1 MDRLA
6 KWKTIENDDDG
17 DDNDD
22 VDAADG
28 CVCVFVLPGG
38 NVTMFFLKFLT

>member
-6 KWKTIENDDDG
+6 KWKTIENDDG
-17 DDNDD
+17 DDGD

-28 CVCVFVLPGG
+28 CVCLCSREEV
-38 NVTMFFLKFLT
+38 